1 MIQTIIIATVIVG
14 ICLVLL
20 GINIYIFGKK
30 FPETEV
36 GKNRHMMKLGLS
48 CPSCEERA
56 RYRKMRPVKIN
67 MKTLRPDWK
76 GLGTGIRDQGSG
88 IRL

>member
-1 MIQTIIIATVIVG
+1 MLQLILIVSVIVAVS
-14 ICLVLL
+14 ILLL

-36 GKNRHMMKLGLS
+36 GKNKNMIRLGLS

-56 RYRKMRPVKIN
+56 RYRKMRPVRIN
-67 MKTLRPDWK
+67 VKTLKPDW
-76 GLGTGIRDQGSG
+76 D
-88 IRL
+88 RLN

>member
-1 MIQTIIIATVIVG
+1 MLQLILIVSVIVAVSL
-14 ICLVLL
+14 ILL

-36 GKNRHMMKLGLS
+36 GKNRNMIRLGLS

-56 RYRKMRPVKIN
+56 RYRKLRPAKIN
-67 MKTLRPDWK
+67 VKTLKPDWDK
-76 GLGTGIRDQGSG
+76 MFDRV
-88 IRL
+88 